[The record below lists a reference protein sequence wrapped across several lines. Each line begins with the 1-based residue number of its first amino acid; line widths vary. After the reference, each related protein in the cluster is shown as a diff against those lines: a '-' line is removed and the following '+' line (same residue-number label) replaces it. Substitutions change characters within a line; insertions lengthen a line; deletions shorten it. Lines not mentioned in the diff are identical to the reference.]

1 MQSARPPDARDR
13 LASARLYLV
22 TPVVEGLDGF
32 LVSVLDAGVDI
43 VQLRDKALEARA
55 LLEAAAVVRRRTTEA
70 GALFIVNDRVDLAIA
85 AGADGVH
92 LGQGDLPVALA
103 RAQLGPEPLIGL
115 STHRFEEF
123 VEADPEADYLG
134 VGPVYASPTKP
145 GRPAVGLE
153 LVNRAAGALQ
163 RPWFAIG
170 GIDLATVA
178 QVLDAGARRVA
189 VVRALTGSE
198 DPSAAAARLSAAL
211 RAADQEVRAVP
222 PGP

>member
-1 MQSARPPDARDR
+1 MHAAPSSTAARDR

-22 TPVVEGLDGF
+22 MPVVDGLDGF
-32 LVSVLDAGVDI
+32 LVSVLGAGVDV

-55 LLEAAAVVRRRTTEA
+55 LLEAAAVVRRRTAEA

-85 AGADGVH
+85 ARADGVH

-123 VEADPEADYLG
+123 AGADPEADYLG
-134 VGPVYASPTKP
+134 VGPVYATPTKP
-145 GRPAVGLE
+145 GRPPVGLE
-153 LVNRAAGALQ
+153 LVNRAAGTLG

-189 VVRALTGSE
+189 VVRALTGSA
-198 DPSAAAARLSAAL
+198 DPAAAAARLSAAL
-211 RAADQEVRAVP
+211 RAA
-222 PGP
+222 G